1 MRLQEIFHQ
10 QEKKYM
16 LLQENYIT
24 DKNLPKGK
32 KLWKKKHWEGKKCSI
47 KVNDVTLKFVVLSS
61 TFSWILKHFIFKN
74 SIYFNNSKKIH

>member
-16 LLQENYIT
+16 LLQENCIT

-32 KLWKKKHWEGKKCSI
+32 KLWKKNIGKAK
-47 KVNDVTLKFVVLSS
+47 NAALK
-61 TFSWILKHFIFKN
+61 
-74 SIYFNNSKKIH
+74 